1 MLTRLVKVAAVP
13 AVALALVWAN
23 PGIASAQEAGAIT
36 GSVVDSEGQPSK
48 GCRCT
53 YRPPNRAYCPMNR
66 ADLSS

>member
-36 GSVVDSEGQPSK
+36 GSVVDSEGQPLQ
-48 GCRCT
+48 GAGAHT
-53 YRPPNRAYCPMNR
+53 GHPTGHTVQ
-66 ADLSS
+66 